1 MMTGEKLAK
10 RRSPTPNKSST
21 LQDILLRKVPAVL
34 YLEKRGKVTTG
45 DSERPSNTLVYINPE
60 VERLLGYTAEEFL
73 ANPPLW
79 ESLVLPGDV
88 EAYHHPRKEI
98 QDERIFAHGEYR
110 MQTLDKRIV
119 WVRDEAVVSYDTDEP
134 EIALWQGVIS
144 DVTREREIRERLT
157 YQGNFDDLTKLH
169 NRAHLRT
176 AIKTALFASANGGNF
191 SLLFMDLDDFKHVND
206 TLGHALGDDLLIKV
220 AGRLKEYVRAGDTVA
235 RLGGDEFAVVLAGGN
250 EASAILVAERMNL
263 ALRETF
269 NLDGTP
275 VNIGVSIGIS
285 CYPDHKVADEGEMM
299 RLADLAM
306 YQAKRTHAGVAV
318 YDPVFD
324 DPLTRAG
331 LARRDE
337 LRVAV
342 EEGQFVLFYQPLLNL
357 HNNQIEAVEALI
369 RWPRPNGEMLSPAD
383 FLSMAEQTGLIR
395 QIDLFAL
402 NAACAQVAA
411 WRAKNLDLRISINIS
426 RLSLLDE
433 AFCAE
438 MKALQIVYQL
448 EGPEIEI
455 EMTED
460 GAALDPRAAELFAA
474 RMTEMGVRLSID
486 DFGVGASSLRQFR
499 RMQAGTVKIDK
510 SFTKDILGDTEDRII
525 VEFMISLGHRFKR
538 TVVVEGIESAEQL
551 AMMRELGADYAQGY
565 YLSYPLAA
573 DELLPWLQAKNL
585 INAKGESK

>member
-1 MMTGEKLAK
+1 LGKRKLPAHNQN
-10 RRSPTPNKSST
+10 SA
-21 LQDILLRKVPAVL
+21 LQDILLSKVPAVL
-34 YLEKRGKVTTG
+34 YLEKRDRATP
-45 DSERPSNTLVYINPE
+45 DDLARPANTLIYLNPE
-60 VERLLGYTAEEFL
+60 VERLLGYTADEFL
-73 ANPPLW
+73 VNPPLW
-79 ESLVLPGDV
+79 ESLILPEDLT
-88 EAYHHPRKEI
+88 AYYHPRREI
-98 QDERIFAHGEYR
+98 QGERIFAHGEYR
-110 MQTLDKRIV
+110 MQTLDKRII
-119 WVRDEAVVSYDTDEP
+119 WVRDEAVISYVPDEP
-134 EIALWQGVIS
+134 EVALWQGVIS
-144 DVTREREIRERLT
+144 DITREREIRERLT

-169 NRAHLRT
+169 NRANLRA
-176 AIKTALFASANGGNF
+176 AIKTALLASAKGTNF

-206 TLGHALGDDLLIKV
+206 TLGHELGDDLLVKV
-220 AGRLKEYVRAGDTVA
+220 ANRLKEYVRAGDTVA
-235 RLGGDEFAVVLAGGN
+235 RLGGDEFAVVLAGAN
-250 EASAILVAERMNL
+250 EVSAILVAERMNM

-269 NLDGTP
+269 NLNGTP

-285 CYPDHKVADEGEMM
+285 CYPDHKATDEGKMM

-306 YQAKRTHAGVAV
+306 YQAKRTHCGVAV

-337 LRVAV
+337 LRAAV
-342 EEGQFVLFYQPLLNL
+342 ESGQFVLFYQPLLNL
-357 HNNQIEAVEALI
+357 RNNRIEAVEALI
-369 RWPRPNGEMLSPAD
+369 RWPRPNGEVLSPAD
-383 FLSMAEQTGLIR
+383 FLAMAEQTGLVR

-411 WRAKNLDLRISINIS
+411 WREMKINLRISVNIS

-438 MKALQIVYQL
+438 MKALQIAYQL

-455 EMTED
+455 EITED

-510 SFTKDILGDTEDRII
+510 SFTKDILSDAEDRTI
-525 VEFMISLGHRFKR
+525 VEFMIALGHRFNR

-551 AMMRELGADYAQGY
+551 AMIRELGGDYAQGY
-565 YLSYPLAA
+565 HLSHPLAA
-573 DELLPWLQAKNL
+573 DELVTWLEARNL
-585 INAKGESK
+585 EEAEDESK